1 MTYTTQ
7 SLGNGFFHHGV
18 ATTTSNHRG
27 IVATTDGEGRNVV
40 LVWLFDHRGGY
51 ALLCIDAETGQSEEF
66 PLPFPPGHD
75 CPFASILSSR
85 NRYYTHFNSHFVEFD
100 AEKREFTFCRQ
111 TVPQMSMGMTEDDRG
126 RIWSASY
133 PDSGLVCYDPATEK
147 FKDYGHVYDQ
157 NWRQYQRS
165 VAADDTGWI
174 YFAVGNTASQ
184 IIAFEPESGQATPI
198 MDESERE
205 TGTAHVYRN
214 LNGKVYGLT
223 VSGSD
228 IWYELYKGRATRVS
242 QHEQQNEKPIIT
254 SHQGLFHRDFPD
266 GSRLIECDL
275 IDQRLVV
282 DSPCG
287 ERRELGFDYTSE
299 GAHLMGLAAAPDGTI
314 CGGTAFPMRFFSFNP
329 KTDQWIN
336 RESHGQWNTV
346 ARQGDRFFVGGYTH
360 GYLLEWDPSRPWI
373 RTDKDN
379 PDSNPR
385 FLTECEPDINRPHA
399 LLAHPDGKNVILAG
413 TPGYGYT
420 GGGLLFWD
428 RETETATLLKHT
440 DILPDHSTFSIAPL
454 SVDKLLCG
462 TTTSPGTGGE
472 RIAEVAELYI
482 IDMETRELDWHEVV
496 HDDAEEYTDLCPG
509 SDNLIYGIVNRCRF
523 FVFDPGTRKIVHEE
537 DFDDHLGKT
546 NYQQGPR
553 IFVPASG
560 DTVYMLLVKGIA
572 EINPSTYEIKLL
584 AESPFPIGPGGDLLD
599 GRIYFASGSHVYS
612 YQLPDVLDR
621 ST

>member
-100 AEKREFTFCRQ
+100 AEKREFTFCRE

-223 VSGSD
+223 VSGGD
-228 IWYELYKGRATRVS
+228 IWYELYEGRATRVS
-242 QHEQQNEKPIIT
+242 QHEQQNEKSIIT

-275 IDQRLVV
+275 IDRRLVV

-612 YQLPDVLDR
+612 YQLPDMLDR
-621 ST
+621 SA

>member
-223 VSGSD
+223 VSGGD
-228 IWYELYKGRATRVS
+228 IWYELYEGRATRVS
-242 QHEQQNEKPIIT
+242 QHEQQNEKSIIT

-275 IDQRLVV
+275 IDRRLVV

-329 KTDQWIN
+329 KTDEWIN

-360 GYLLEWDPSRPWI
+360 GCLLEWDPSRPWI

-509 SDNLIYGIVNRCRF
+509 PDNLIYGIVNRCRF

-584 AESPFPIGPGGDLLD
+584 AELPFLIGPGGDLLD
-599 GRIYFASGSHVYS
+599 GCIYFASGSHVYS

>member
-223 VSGSD
+223 VSGGD
-228 IWYELYKGRATRVS
+228 IWYELYEGRATRVS
-242 QHEQQNEKPIIT
+242 QHEQQNEKSIIT

-275 IDQRLVV
+275 IDRRLVV

-612 YQLPDVLDR
+612 YQLPDMLDR
-621 ST
+621 SA

>member
-1 MTYTTQ
+1 
-7 SLGNGFFHHGV
+7 
-18 ATTTSNHRG
+18 
-27 IVATTDGEGRNVV
+27 
-40 LVWLFDHRGGY
+40 
-51 ALLCIDAETGQSEEF
+51 
-66 PLPFPPGHD
+66 
-75 CPFASILSSR
+75 
-85 NRYYTHFNSHFVEFD
+85 
-100 AEKREFTFCRQ
+100 
-111 TVPQMSMGMTEDDRG
+111 MGMTEDDRG

-223 VSGSD
+223 VSGGD
-228 IWYELYKGRATRVS
+228 IWYELYEGRATRVS

-275 IDQRLVV
+275 IDRRLVV

-621 ST
+621 GE

>member
-85 NRYYTHFNSHFVEFD
+85 NRYYTHFNSHFAEFD

-223 VSGSD
+223 VSGGD
-228 IWYELYKGRATRVS
+228 IWYELYEGRATRVS
-242 QHEQQNEKPIIT
+242 QHEQQNEKSIIT

-275 IDQRLVV
+275 IDRRLVV

-621 ST
+621 GA

>member
-1 MTYTTQ
+1 MTHTTQ

-18 ATTTSNHRG
+18 ATATSNHRG

-66 PLPFPPGHD
+66 LMPFPPGYD

-100 AEKREFTFCRQ
+100 AERREFTFCSE
-111 TVPQMSMGMTEDDRG
+111 TAPQMSMGMTEDDQG

-133 PDSGLVCYDPATEK
+133 PDSGVVCYDPTAEEL
-147 FKDYGHVYDQ
+147 KDYGHVYDQ
-157 NWRQYQRS
+157 NWRQYQRT

-184 IIAFEPESGQATPI
+184 IIAFGPESGEATPI
-198 MDESERE
+198 MDELERE

-223 VSGSD
+223 VSGGD
-228 IWYELYKGRATRVS
+228 IWYELYEGRATRIGK
-242 QHEQQNEKPIIT
+242 HEQQNEKPIIT
-254 SHQGLFHRDFPD
+254 SHQGLFHQDFPD
-266 GSRLIECDL
+266 GSKLIECDL
-275 IDQRLVV
+275 IDRRLVV
-282 DSPCG
+282 DSPAG
-287 ERRELGFDYTSE
+287 ERRELCFDYTSE

-329 KTDQWIN
+329 KADEWIN

-373 RTDKDN
+373 RTEKDN

-440 DILPDHSTFSIAPL
+440 DVLPDLSTFSIVPL
-454 SVDKLLCG
+454 PVDKLLCG

-482 IDMETRELDWHEVV
+482 IDMGTRKLDWHEVV

-509 SDNLIYGIVNRCRF
+509 PGDFIYGIVNRCRF
-523 FVFDPGTRKIVHEE
+523 FVFDPGARKVVYEKNFE
-537 DFDDHLGKT
+537 DHLGKT

-584 AESPFPIGPGGDLLD
+584 AESPVPIGPGGDLLD
-599 GRIYFASGSHVYS
+599 GHIYFASGSHVYS
-612 YQLPDVLDR
+612 YQLRLC
-621 ST
+621 